1 MLPATMI
8 NGYVN
13 DKVVDEV
20 IDDITITAMNND

>member
-1 MLPATMI
+1 MI

-20 IDDITITAMNND
+20 IDDMTITAMNNDSECE